1 MVVEY
6 FETATGLWWILV
18 VILSILMALAIRAKS
33 LQAATYILL
42 LGLGILIVFGDTMVY
57 LRTLLKP
64 MQIVYGCGI
73 YLIGIAVWSV
83 THLVIS
89 KWQADMK
96 SVLTHSIYWPFSALA
111 WVVGLI
117 WDKLIVEQIWDR
129 LHKPNATGEA
139 AESEEDK
146 PDNNEDSCLS

>member
-6 FETATGLWWILV
+6 FETATSLWWILV
-18 VILSILMALAIRAKS
+18 VILSILMAFAIRAKS

-42 LGLGILIVFGDTMVY
+42 LGLGILIVFGDTIVY
-57 LRTLLKP
+57 LKTLLKP

-83 THLVIS
+83 AHLVIS

-111 WVVGLI
+111 WIIGLI
-117 WDKLIVEQIWDR
+117 WDKLIIEQIWDR
-129 LHKPNATGEA
+129 LHKSNATGEA

-146 PDNNEDSCLS
+146 PDNNEDSDM